1 MRFFL
6 ILLFIICN
14 SVYADDDISIS
25 QPEDE
30 YFKNNA
36 IIDERILSYPKMLD
50 LQYAFTHPN
59 FAYIQPNLEYA
70 KIDVKNVAPSFNT
83 FFSNSAFANKNHQLM
98 VFGGFSTRDG
108 GFERLIYGSGKYKY
122 NLMYGGVVYSQK
134 SSFFKVPA
142 RLNLEFTFFNGIKD
156 GTVQRPNGTWHS
168 RDYSVYNQL
177 AAGVSQD
184 LILGWK
190 HFYYAPGLGIYMKAK
205 NKTDDRIS
213 SRLHFGV
220 RNAVGTNIGAL
231 NAEIFF
237 RHFSN
242 GSITDQNSGQNFVG
256 VALGFKF

>member
-6 ILLFIICN
+6 ISLCIVCN
-14 SVYADDDISIS
+14 VFAGDDISIS

-30 YFKNNA
+30 YFKNNE
-36 IIDERILSYPKMLD
+36 IIDERVLSYPKMLD

-59 FAYIQPNLEYA
+59 FKYIQPNFEYA
-70 KIDVKNVAPSFNT
+70 KIDVENVVPSFDT
-83 FFSNSAFANKNHQLM
+83 FFSNAAFANKNNQLM
-98 VFGGFSTRDG
+98 VFGGVSIRDG
-108 GFERLIYGSGKYKY
+108 GFERFTDSNGKYKY
-122 NLMYGGVVYSQK
+122 NLMYGGIVYSQK

-142 RLNLEFTFFNGIKD
+142 RLNLEFTFFDGKKNGMAKRSD
-156 GTVQRPNGTWHS
+156 GTWHS

-177 AAGVSQD
+177 AAGISQD

-190 HFYYAPGLGIYMKAK
+190 YFYYAPGLGIYMKAK

-220 RNAVGTNIGAL
+220 RNAIGTNIGAF

-242 GSITDQNSGQNFVG
+242 GSMTEQNSGQNFAG
-256 VALGFKF
+256 IALGFKF